1 MGRQLTNA
9 ASRTEDDT
17 GLAGLRRGLG
27 QAGPRFPPTAPSGW
41 RYAGPSAGP
50 RSSGCRYHRT

>member
-17 GLAGLRRGLG
+17 DLAGLRRGLG
-27 QAGPRFPPTAPSGW
+27 QAGTPIPA
-41 RYAGPSAGP
+41 A
-50 RSSGCRYHRT
+50 RS

>member
-17 GLAGLRRGLG
+17 GLARLRRGLG
-27 QAGPRFPPTAPSGW
+27 QARHPPYPPTAPSAAV
-41 RYAGPSAGP
+41 RRPIHP
-50 RSSGCRYHRT
+50 PHRAQ

>member
-9 ASRTEDDT
+9 ASRTEDDA

-27 QAGPRFPPTAPSGW
+27 QAGTPIPAYRTPGW